1 MEKKLYMVTRP
12 DIEWVAGKRVQ
23 DGKISLTERE
33 AGHDLARG
41 NIELAKAPAGA
52 KALPSAKA
60 DGKAGED

>member
-1 MEKKLYMVTRP
+1 MEKKLYSVTRP

-23 DGKISLTERE
+23 DGKIALTERE

-41 NIELAKAPAGA
+41 NIELVKAPAGA
-52 KALPSAKA
+52 KVLPSTKT